1 MSLITAF
8 CRKSFQH
15 SIGLF
20 GGWKK
25 VIYGS
30 SFLLY
35 STLFSYHDSHIHW
48 RHSSDFF
55 PFLKQTS
62 KQNHKNW
69 FVGFFFLWFVSL
81 CNDFSGACYVLVLL
95 GHLFSIDSP
104 HDFSTVL
111 QSHGNC
117 LCSSVLNED
126 LVPFVNEAYL
136 LLWIQSCT
144 VPDSC
149 CQVTYTGKRLSQQL
163 PSLTHLCPQVAL

>member
-1 MSLITAF
+1 MKKGHIWKFFPVIFHTIFLSWLSYSLKTLVWFLSLSQTNKQTKPQKLVCWFLFSLI
-8 CRKSFQH
+8 C
-15 SIGLF
+15 
-20 GGWKK
+20 
-25 VIYGS
+25 
-30 SFLLY
+30 
-35 STLFSYHDSHIHW
+35 
-48 RHSSDFF
+48 
-55 PFLKQTS
+55 
-62 KQNHKNW
+62 
-69 FVGFFFLWFVSL
+69 SL